1 MTSRRLQK
9 AASAIREVVSMAI
22 LTELKDPRVR
32 DVTVTKVEVLPDMR
46 NAKVHVSIMGDETK
60 EQLSLRGLRNAA
72 GFLQSR
78 IKDRIDTRYVPRLEF
93 VLDQGVKKSL
103 AVAQILKEVLP
114 PEAREDENEA
124 GEEFDELDDEQ
135 SQGELADNEDEETD
149 DAAS

>member
-93 VLDQGVKKSL
+93 VLDHGVKKSL

-114 PEAREDENEA
+114 PEPRDEDANEPSN
-124 GEEFDELDDEQ
+124 ELDEEQ
-135 SQGELADNEDEETD
+135 SAEETTDDEDEEAD
-149 DAAS
+149 GAAS